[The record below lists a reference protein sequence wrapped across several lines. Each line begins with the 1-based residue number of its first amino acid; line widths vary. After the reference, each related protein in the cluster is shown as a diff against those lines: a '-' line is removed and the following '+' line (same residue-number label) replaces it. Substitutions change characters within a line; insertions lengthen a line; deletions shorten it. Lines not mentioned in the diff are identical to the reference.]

1 MSQEELKAKIKE
13 WVKEGN
19 FDILKES
26 KSEKTNFILTIK
38 SKESLVLNFSINVA
52 SSKQPEGLILGFTG
66 WLRGEDN
73 K

>member
-38 SKESLVLNFSINVA
+38 SKESSVPNFPINVA
-52 SSKQPEGLILGFTG
+52 SSK
-66 WLRGEDN
+66 
-73 K
+73 